1 MEEGNVTSIT
11 EFILLGFP
19 ELHDMRMAFVGIVL
33 LMYLLSISGNCLI
46 ITVVFIEPKLHT
58 PMYFFLSNFSLAELC
73 SSTTVIPKMLTNM
86 VLDQNTICYM
96 CCMTQTFMVF
106 SMGAIQFINL
116 TVMSFDRY
124 TAICQPFKYN
134 IKMTNTLS
142 FHLSLMAWVVGFTV
156 IFFQLIVVWTSYPFC
171 GNVIDHFFCDIG
183 PVLKLACAD
192 TTVWELASLFYSVV
206 IMCGSFFFSVGS
218 YACILKTIVQIPS
231 VTGRSKAFSTC
242 SSHLT
247 IVGIFYGAAFFMY
260 LRPSTQ
266 GDTRINKVIFMVI
279 CVVLPTLSPFIFTI
293 RNNDFKTAAKKAMG
307 RICQLPSSVVM
318 RLLKQCSLQSTF
330 SKFFNEHNQKTL
342 ECH

>member
-1 MEEGNVTSIT
+1 WKKEITSIT

-19 ELHDMRMAFVGIVL
+19 ELHGMRMPFVGIVL

-46 ITVVFIEPKLHT
+46 ITVVFMEPKLHT

-86 VLDQNTICYM
+86 VLDQNTICYT

-134 IKMTNTLS
+134 IMMTNTLS
-142 FHLSLMAWVVGFTV
+142 CHLSLMAWAVGFTV
-156 IFFQLIVVWTSYPFC
+156 IFFHLIVVGLLPFC

-192 TTVWELASLFYSVV
+192 TTVWELVSLFYSVIV
-206 IMCGSFFFSVGS
+206 MCGSFLFSVGS

-247 IVGIFYGAAFFMY
+247 IVGIFYGATFFMY

-279 CVVLPTLSPFIFTI
+279 CAVLPTLSPFIFTI
-293 RNNDFKTAAKKAMG
+293 RNNDFKTAAKKNNG
-307 RICQLPSSVVM
+307 QNLPPAFLCGHEIDQAVF
-318 RLLKQCSLQSTF
+318 LAKHIQQIL
-330 SKFFNEHNQKTL
+330 
-342 ECH
+342 